1 MNNLKIAVIIDNET
15 KRGKLTT
22 DIIAD
27 LRAAN
32 NPKIILVVGKT
43 REGKSTLYNHILSNK
58 SNNPPLRP
66 SSPFLANA
74 GENAITREFQ
84 YYGPIKCSEI
94 AKLNL
99 FQSLNFPIDNDL
111 FFIDSEGTGNLY
123 NTSDYLHILNFCLEG
138 ICDSLLYVARTFDTE
153 NLSLLARHLQIC
165 KLFNNNK
172 GSLNSS
178 LIISVRDVGIAENP
192 ENQNNNEQKEQ
203 DRINQNNQKTKDLL
217 TRLGS
222 QYNLTFREGEF
233 KYFAHPFLDQTE
245 FFWNSIKDLTKFLLE
260 KSSNNQ
266 ENISLDNKI
275 NKFNKTM
282 DLIVQYPA
290 LLEPNKPLEH
300 IFNSI
305 FEQKLKDIKN
315 RIINSNIGQNV
326 INQYT
331 NLKMVNLNKNVEIQ
345 YFLQECF
352 NLYDKFCEEDFPG
365 LSQIISSLY
374 QLFKNSLKDEY
385 TKILNNLL
393 NDKINKFNSWIREKI
408 NEIYSHTKTFIE
420 NDLNTNIANISNEKL
435 RQIDSG
441 NGLENYVNSYKEKS
455 SQTFDSR
462 TREVFREIYENVL
475 DRQEYSKSKNEI
487 ISWTSEASNNKILTK
502 IKNTVIWPRNVNEL
516 KAEQKITCLVAGT
529 TYILYDNKKPY
540 NVVAENQNEV
550 IIPGLSG
557 TQYYMHEQSYSSWH
571 EYECYGKSQNKISF
585 KFNPD
590 SKTLTLNPCDTYYRN
605 YKAGGHKSLFVSRS
619 PRTFHENKKF
629 SCSVSAPWKIESFNQ
644 SGSIN
649 VSIANGKRTINANY
663 GNGSGAITNIKLI
676 LD

>member
-1 MNNLKIAVIIDNET
+1 MNNLKIAVVIDNERR
-15 KRGKLTT
+15 RGQLTP
-22 DIIAD
+22 DFIGD

-43 REGKSTLYNHILSNK
+43 REGKSTLFNHILSNK

-66 SSPFLANA
+66 SAPFLANA

-84 YYGPIKCSEI
+84 YYGPIKCSEL
-94 AKLNL
+94 ARLNL
-99 FQSLNFPIDNDL
+99 FQNLNFPIDNDL
-111 FFIDSEGTGNLY
+111 FLLDSEGTGNLY
-123 NTSDYLHILNFCLEG
+123 QASDYLHMLNFCLEG
-138 ICDSLLYVARTFDTE
+138 ICDSLIYVARTFEAE

-165 KLFNNNK
+165 KLFNNKK
-172 GSLNSS
+172 GNLTSS

-192 ENQNNNEQKEQ
+192 ENQNNDEQKEQ
-203 DRINQNNQKTKDLL
+203 DRINQNNQKTEDLL
-217 TRLGS
+217 TRLSS

-233 KYFAHPFLDQTE
+233 KYFAHPFLDQTK

-266 ENISLDNKI
+266 ENISVENKI
-275 NKFNKTM
+275 NKFNRTM

-290 LLEPNKPLEH
+290 LLEPNKPLEQ

-331 NLKMVNLNKNVEIQ
+331 NLKMVNFNKDVEIQ
-345 YFLQECF
+345 NFLQECF
-352 NLYDKFCEEDFPG
+352 NLYDRFCEEEFPG
-365 LSQIISSLY
+365 LSQFVSSLY
-374 QLFKNSLKDEY
+374 HLFKNSLKNEY
-385 TKILNNLL
+385 TKTLNDLL

-420 NDLNTNIANISNEKL
+420 NDINTNIANISNEKL

-455 SQTFDSR
+455 SQTFDNR
-462 TREVFREIYENVL
+462 AREVFREIYENVL
-475 DRQEYSKSKNEI
+475 EKQEYSKSRNEI
-487 ISWTSEASNNKILTK
+487 ISWTSEASRSKILTK
-502 IKNTVIWPRNVNEL
+502 IKNTVIWPKNVNEL
-516 KAEQKITCLVAGT
+516 KAEQKISSLVKGT

-557 TQYYMHEQSYSSWH
+557 IQYYMHEQCYSSWH
-571 EYECYGKSQNKISF
+571 GYQCYGKSETKISF

-590 SKTLTLNPCDTYYRN
+590 SKTLTLNPCDTLYRK
-605 YKAGGHKSLFVSRS
+605 YKAGGHRSLFVSRS
-619 PRTFHENKKF
+619 PRTFHEYKKF
-629 SCSVSAPWKIESFNQ
+629 NCSISAPWKIDNFNQ

-649 VSIANGKRTINANY
+649 VSLANEKRTINANY

>member
-1 MNNLKIAVIIDNET
+1 MNSLKIAVVIDNERR
-15 KRGKLTT
+15 RGKLTT
-22 DIIAD
+22 DFIGD

-43 REGKSTLYNHILSNK
+43 REGKSTLFNHILSNK

-66 SSPFLANA
+66 TSPFLANA

-99 FQSLNFPIDNDL
+99 FQNLNFPIDNDL
-111 FFIDSEGTGNLY
+111 FFIDSEGT
-123 NTSDYLHILNFCLEG
+123 
-138 ICDSLLYVARTFDTE
+138 TFDTE

-172 GSLNSS
+172 GNLNSS

-203 DRINQNNQKTKDLL
+203 DRINQNNQKTEDLL
-217 TRLGS
+217 TRLRS

-266 ENISLDNKI
+266 ENISLENKI

-282 DLIVQYPA
+282 DLISQYPA
-290 LLEPNKPLEH
+290 LLEPNKPLEQ

-305 FEQKLKDIKN
+305 FEQKLKDIKS
-315 RIINSNIGQNV
+315 RIISSNIGQNF
-326 INQYT
+326 INQYA
-331 NLKMVNLNKNVEIQ
+331 NSKMVKLNKDIEIQ
-345 YFLQECF
+345 CFLQECL
-352 NLYDKFCEEDFPG
+352 NQYDKFCEEEFPG
-365 LSQIISSLY
+365 LSQFVSSLY

-385 TKILNNLL
+385 LKIINNLL

-408 NEIYSHTKTFIE
+408 SEIYSHTKTFIE
-420 NDLNTNIANISNEKL
+420 NDINTNIANISNEKL

-455 SQTFDSR
+455 SQTFDNR
-462 TREVFREIYENVL
+462 AKEVFREIYENIL

-487 ISWTSEASNNKILTK
+487 ISWSCEASRSKILTK

-516 KAEQKITCLVAGT
+516 KSEQNIPSLEKGT

-571 EYECYGKSQNKISF
+571 EYECYGKSQTKISF

-590 SKTLTLNPCDTYYRN
+590 SKTLTLNPCDTYYRK

-619 PRTFHENKKF
+619 PRTFHEYKKF
-629 SCSVSAPWKIESFNQ
+629 SCSVSAPWKIENFNQ

-649 VSIANGKRTINANY
+649 VSIANGKRTIDANY
-663 GNGSGAITNIKLI
+663 GYGSGSITNIKLI